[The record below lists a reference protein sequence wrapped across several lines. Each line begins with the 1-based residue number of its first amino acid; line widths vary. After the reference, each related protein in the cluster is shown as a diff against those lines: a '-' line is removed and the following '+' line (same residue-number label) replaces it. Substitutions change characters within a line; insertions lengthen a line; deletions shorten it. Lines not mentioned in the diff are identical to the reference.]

1 MKFINEYYKK
11 LIEENMEENVKTAGE
26 SLEYLNNSTA
36 KYKGKPIYSLYMAQV
51 FPEKAKDY
59 LKKSAEMMY
68 GILRKVIREYLTQP
82 DYRKHFGFPKELE
95 ELILRTPQYEN
106 LLPIC
111 RLDIFYNEE
120 NGSFKFCEFN
130 ADGCSSMNEDREL
143 NIALKLTKAYKDLEK
158 KYELHSFELFDSWAE
173 AFLEIY
179 RSGGYDKEYPNVAIV
194 DFLELGCSMEE
205 FEQFAESF
213 RRAGMR
219 AQVCEIRQLTFDGE
233 HLYAPDGMVI
243 DAIYRRAVTSDIMKH
258 REEIKAFMDAVRANR
273 VCLIGDFCTQIIHDK
288 TLFYL
293 LNHRRTHAFLT
304 EKEKEFLA
312 EHIPFTAELTDE
324 RIAGSDILEKR
335 EGWIIKPKDSY
346 GARGI
351 YAGVNFRQEEWEKVV
366 KKHKNADYIMQEF
379 VMPYRSWNIDFR
391 KETPVFKKYSNLT
404 GMFLYN
410 GKFAGFY
417 SRQAD
422 HEIIS
427 SDYDENDVASVW
439 AEEVFSAK

>member
-1 MKFINEYYKK
+1 MKDINEYYKK
-11 LIEENMEENVKTAGE
+11 LIEEHMEENARTAKE
-26 SLEYLNNSTA
+26 SLDYLNNSTA
-36 KYKGKPIYSLYMAQV
+36 KYKGTPIYSLYMAQA
-51 FPEKAKDY
+51 FPEKVKDY
-59 LKKSAEMMY
+59 LKASVEKMY
-68 GILRKVIREYLTQP
+68 GILRKVMQEYLTRS
-82 DYRKHFGFPKELE
+82 DYRKYFGFSKELE
-95 ELILRTPQYEN
+95 ELILHTPSYEN

-143 NIALKLTKAYKDLEK
+143 NIALKLTKAYQDLEK
-158 KYELHSFELFDSWAE
+158 KYEIHSFELFDSWAR

-179 RSGGYDKEYPNVAIV
+179 KSGGYGKEYPNVAIV

-205 FEQFAESF
+205 FQKFAESF
-213 RRAGMR
+213 ERAGMR
-219 AQVCEIRQLTFDGE
+219 TQVCEIRKLTFDGE

-243 DAIYRRAVTSDIMKH
+243 DAVYRRAVTSDIMKH
-258 REEIKAFMDAVRANR
+258 REEIPHFMNAVKAGK

-293 LNHRRTHAFLT
+293 LNHERTYSFLT
-304 EKEKEFLA
+304 EEEIQFLK
-312 EHIPFTAELTDE
+312 EHIPYTAELTDD
-324 RIAGSDILEKR
+324 RLAGSGILENR

-346 GARGI
+346 GAKGV
-351 YAGVNFRQEEWEKVV
+351 YAGVNFEQEKWEKLIAE
-366 KKHKNADYIMQEF
+366 HKNADYIMQEF

-391 KETPVFKKYSNLT
+391 KSTPVFRKYSNLT
-404 GMFLYN
+404 GMFVYN
-410 GKFAGFY
+410 GQFAGFY

-439 AEEVFSAK
+439 VREL